1 MGTNRAKGRIEMEE
15 TKELTKIADL
25 TPESKSVNVI
35 AKVLSVGEPKEI
47 PSRFGPSRRV
57 AEVPIADDTG
67 TVVLSLWQD
76 QIGSVAEGD
85 TIQIENGYVSLVKG
99 HIRVNVGK
107 YGKLVKSEVDVGE
120 PQTSVN
126 VSEKEYE
133 MPERRQQFRNRRQF
147 QRGGDRDRNFRY

>member
-1 MGTNRAKGRIEMEE
+1 MESTN
-15 TKELTKIADL
+15 KELTKIADL

-35 AKVLSVGEPKEI
+35 AKVLSVGEAKEI
-47 PSRFGPSRRV
+47 PSRFGPSRKV

-67 TVVLSLWQD
+67 SVVLSLWQD
-76 QIGSVAEGD
+76 QIGTVGEGE

-107 YGKLVKSEVDVGE
+107 YGKIAKSEVDVSE
-120 PQTSVN
+120 PKTGVN

-133 MPERRQQFRNRRQF
+133 MPERRPYRGGGDRGGGD
-147 QRGGDRDRNFRY
+147 RGGDRRRSFGGRGGDRRF

>member
-1 MGTNRAKGRIEMEE
+1 METTN
-15 TKELTKIADL
+15 KELTKIADL

-47 PSRFGPSRRV
+47 PSRFGPSRKV
-57 AEVPIADDTG
+57 AEVPIADESG

-76 QIGSVAEGD
+76 QIGSVAEGE

-107 YGKLVKSEVDVGE
+107 YGKISKSEVDLGE
-120 PQTSVN
+120 ASTSVN
-126 VSEKEYE
+126 VSDKEYE
-133 MPERRQQFRNRRQF
+133 QPERRPFNNSRRRSYGG
-147 QRGGDRDRNFRY
+147 RGGDRDRRF

>member
-1 MGTNRAKGRIEMEE
+1 MNRPKGRIEME
-15 TKELTKIADL
+15 TSKELTKIADL

-47 PSRFGPSRRV
+47 PSRFGPSRKV
-57 AEVPIADDTG
+57 AEVPIADETG

-76 QIGSVAEGD
+76 QIGSVGEGD

-107 YGKLVKSEVDVGE
+107 YGKITKSEVDVGE
-120 PQTSVN
+120 TSTAVN

-133 MPERRQQFRNRRQF
+133 MPERRQQFRGRRQF
-147 QRGGDRDRNFRY
+147 GSRGGDRDRNFRY